1 MGRKRP
7 IKRSQQLFDLG
18 VGEHLRQRRQRPIG
32 SSGNGHHELTNLV
45 ARHASK
51 SQVTCDRTA
60 DRPDRAG
67 RPITI
72 FTEDE
77 SAHSGGVDLRQLN
90 RSSAELLDQK
100 SSDNMATLSPC
111 A

>member
-1 MGRKRP
+1 MTLW
-7 IKRSQQLFDLG
+7 QDL
-18 VGEHLRQRRQRPIG
+18 LRQANELKERTRVRNLAG
-32 SSGNGHHELTNLV
+32 GWEERLDLWHELTNLV

-72 FTEDE
+72 FTKDE

-100 SSDNMATLSPC
+100 SSHNMATLSPC
-111 A
+111 V